1 MNRNKERECRSA
13 RVDPYIEG
21 LSLRRLHVE
30 TRHRLPGF
38 QCMAGKRKTRAYR
51 AGKQTLPAVSACLD
65 EM

>member
-1 MNRNKERECRSA
+1 MNRNKGLECRSA

-21 LSLRRLHVE
+21 LSLRRLHIE

-38 QCMAGKRKTRAYR
+38 QCMAGKRKRRAYR
-51 AGKQTLPAVSACLD
+51 AGKQTLPAISAYVN